1 MKKINFKNL
10 NVETT
15 IDQFDT
21 FDISKEIGNF
31 IFANTT
37 DIAISD
43 LGKEI
48 YYNGKV
54 EISDEVAK
62 TITDM
67 ISAST
72 LLAPIKRA
80 ILEKLQKE
88 EDEK

>member
-1 MKKINFKNL
+1 MKKIDFTKL
-10 NVETT
+10 NVETA

-72 LLAPIKRA
+72 LFAPVKRA